1 MCRDIEFNKYE
12 WINFRVKGKK
22 NKSVSIEYTNKV
34 EGIRQ
39 VTLGNFDKKNE
50 SIVRKDLVMTHNA
63 CMDAVEFASN
73 VLNKYRS
80 RGVYKDKFCID
91 FLSEDEYLALMNF
104 YKSGGISYR

>member
-1 MCRDIEFNKYE
+1 MI
-12 WINFRVKGKK
+12 
-22 NKSVSIEYTNKV
+22 
-34 EGIRQ
+34 
-39 VTLGNFDKKNE
+39 
-50 SIVRKDLVMTHNA
+50 HNA
-63 CMDAVEFASN
+63 CMDAVEFVSN